1 MQNLMPEI
9 PNCCPSSLTKIMTQC
24 LDENPNKR
32 PEMEE
37 VVTMLKAIDTPKSKG
52 MKPLYEPKG
61 CLFFCRQ

>member
-1 MQNLMPEI
+1 MRPEI
-9 PNCCPSSLTKIMTQC
+9 PNCCPSSLAKIMMQC

-37 VVTMLKAIDTPKSKG
+37 VVTMLKAIDTSKSKG
-52 MKPLYEPKG
+52 MKPLYEPQG